1 MEERSTMASEFKA
14 TLKDHNGSSNP
25 RRFLL
30 QFNNMNRIIGKQFF
44 FGNRDTGFEVVGT
57 DKQYDSGI
65 TQKEKTRISQ

>member
-44 FGNRDTGFEVVGT
+44 FGNRDTEL
-57 DKQYDSGI
+57 I
-65 TQKEKTRISQ
+65 L

>member
-1 MEERSTMASEFKA
+1 MEERST
-14 TLKDHNGSSNP
+14 KDHNCSSNP

-30 QFNNMNRIIGKQFF
+30 QFNGMNIIFF

-57 DKQYDSGI
+57 DKQYDSGM